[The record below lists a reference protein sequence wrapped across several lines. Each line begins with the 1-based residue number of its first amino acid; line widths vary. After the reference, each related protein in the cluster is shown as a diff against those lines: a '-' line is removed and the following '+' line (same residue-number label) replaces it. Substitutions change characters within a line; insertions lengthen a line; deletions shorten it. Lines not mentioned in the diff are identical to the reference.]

1 MTLIDEIILDAMR
14 KGKFADLP
22 GQGRPLQLD
31 DEAYVPSHLR
41 MAHKLLRDNDLAPDW
56 IMQGRELE
64 AARAALLTS
73 LGRAAGQ
80 YRQTKAAAPWHKALA
95 SARVDAERYNRQVT
109 SYNLK
114 LPRGVAHQ
122 AHLNVEREAD
132 RLLNTANM

>member
-14 KGKFADLP
+14 KGEFADLP

-132 RLLNTANM
+132 RLLDTANT

>member
-14 KGKFADLP
+14 KGEFADLP

-132 RLLNTANM
+132 RLLNTANT

>member
-80 YRQTKAAAPWHKALA
+80 YCQTKAAAPWHKALA

>member
-14 KGKFADLP
+14 KGEFADLP

-109 SYNLK
+109 AYNLK

-132 RLLNTANM
+132 RLLNTANT